1 MRCPTIIKDDLNCNY
16 VGSEMIGGLLNQG
29 DAIMLLK
36 NHKLYLFQISI
47 KNMNMT
53 IRWVVYINI
62 CIGTYIYIYLNDIL
76 YGICFIV
83 THDESNYQS
92 AGLYV
97 LQMYRSFQ
105 G

>member
-53 IRWVVYINI
+53 IR
-62 CIGTYIYIYLNDIL
+62 
-76 YGICFIV
+76 
-83 THDESNYQS
+83 
-92 AGLYV
+92 
-97 LQMYRSFQ
+97 
-105 G
+105 